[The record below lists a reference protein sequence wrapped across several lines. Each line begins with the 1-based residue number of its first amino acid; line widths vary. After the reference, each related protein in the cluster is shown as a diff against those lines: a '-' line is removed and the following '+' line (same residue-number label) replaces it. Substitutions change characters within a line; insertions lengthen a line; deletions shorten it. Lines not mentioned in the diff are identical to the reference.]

1 MASIHPRT
9 VTWTTKAGEKKSAQR
24 YQARYV
30 DRAGKEHARLFKL
43 KRDAQRWLDE
53 QAAALVTGQWADP
66 AAGKQLL
73 KAYAQG
79 WLERQV
85 IAPSTY
91 ASYKGA
97 LENHVYGELGGMRLD
112 SIRTADVQRLVKK
125 WSDTAAPS
133 TVEFRYL
140 VLAMVMRSAVS
151 ERVIPVS
158 PCVKIKL
165 PRGEAKAALVPITT
179 KTVEALTLAMPA
191 HLRALVT
198 VGAGT
203 GMRRGELLGLT
214 LDRVSE
220 EFGTIRIDRQL
231 DRLAKGDAA
240 VFVPPKTEASVRTI
254 PVADVVL
261 KAIQAHVDEFGVHE
275 SGLIFTSAIG
285 TPLRTS
291 TLWTA
296 WSKATAIVGTDATP
310 HDLRH
315 YFASIQIAGGTSIK
329 ALQALLGHKSAV
341 ETWDTYGHLMGDED
355 DRSRTVVER
364 ALGGGSAK
372 SSDSN
377 RTVKVRRLSLRRS
390 EGQ

>member
-1 MASIHPRT
+1 MASIRART
-9 VTWTTKAGEKKSAQR
+9 IIWTTRDGEQRSAQR
-24 YQARYV
+24 FQARYV
-30 DRAGKEHARLFKL
+30 DRAGKEHARAFRL
-43 KRDAQRWLDE
+43 KREAQRWLDE

-66 AAGKQLL
+66 AAGKQLF
-73 KAYAQG
+73 KAYATS

-85 IAPSTY
+85 VAPSTH

-97 LENHVYGELGGMRLD
+97 LENHIYGELGGARLD

-125 WSDTAAPS
+125 WSETAAAS
-133 TVEFRYL
+133 TVEGRYL
-140 VLAMVMRSAVS
+140 VLAMVLRSAVN

-165 PRGEAKAALVPITT
+165 PRGEAKAALVPISTE
-179 KTVEALTLAMPA
+179 TVLALTAAMPA

-214 LDRVSE
+214 LDRVSTD
-220 EFGTIRIDRQL
+220 FGTIRIDQQL
-231 DRLAKGDAA
+231 DRRSTGDTAT
-240 VFVPPKTEASVRTI
+240 FVPPKTEASVRTI
-254 PVADVVL
+254 PVADVVIE
-261 KAIQAHVDEFGVHE
+261 AIRTHVEEYGVHE
-275 SGLIFTSAIG
+275 TGLVFCSAIG

-291 TLWTA
+291 TLWMAWKTA
-296 WSKATAIVGTDATP
+296 AAKVGTDATP

-355 DRSRTVVER
+355 SRSRTVVES
-364 ALGGGSAK
+364 ALGAPAQK
-372 SSDSN
+372 TPDSN
-377 RTVKVRRLSLRRS
+377 RTVTVRRLSSRRS
-390 EGQ
+390 EA

>member
-9 VTWTTKAGEKKSAQR
+9 VTWATKAGEKRSAQR

-43 KRDAQRWLDE
+43 KREAQRWLDE

-73 KAYAQG
+73 KPYAES
-79 WLERQV
+79 WLARQV

-91 ASYKGA
+91 SSYKGT
-97 LENHVYGELGGMRLD
+97 LENHIYGELGGMRLD

-125 WSDTAAPS
+125 WSETAAAS
-133 TVEFRYL
+133 TVEGRYL
-140 VLAMVMRSAVS
+140 VLAMVLRAAVN

-165 PRGEAKAALVPITT
+165 PRGEAKAALVPIST
-179 KTVEALTLAMPA
+179 KTVETLAAAMPA
-191 HLRALVT
+191 HLQALIT

-214 LDRVSE
+214 LDRVST

-231 DRLAKGDAA
+231 DRRSQGDLVTFHA
-240 VFVPPKTEASVRTI
+240 PKTEASVRTI

-261 KAIQAHVDEFGVHE
+261 EAIARHVEEFGVHE

-291 TLWTA
+291 TLWMA
-296 WSKATAIVGTDATP
+296 WSKAAATVGTNATP

-355 DRSRTVVER
+355 DRSREVVER
-364 ALGGGSAK
+364 ALGGGSEK
-372 SSDSN
+372 LSDGN

-390 EGQ
+390 EA

>member
-73 KAYAQG
+73 KPYAQG

-91 ASYKGA
+91 TSYKGA
-97 LENHVYGELGGMRLD
+97 LENHVYGDLGGMRLD

-125 WSDTAAPS
+125 WSDSAAPS

-140 VLAMVMRSAVS
+140 VLAMVLRSAVS

-179 KTVEALTLAMPA
+179 KTVEALTLAMPE

-240 VFVPPKTEASVRTI
+240 VFVAPKTKASVRTI

-291 TLWTA
+291 TLWMA
-296 WSKATAIVGTDATP
+296 WNKATATVGTDATP

-329 ALQALLGHKSAV
+329 ALQALLGHKSAM

-372 SSDSN
+372 SSDGN
-377 RTVKVRRLSLRRS
+377 RTVKVRRLRSRRS
-390 EGQ
+390 EA

>member
-91 ASYKGA
+91 SSYKGA
-97 LENHVYGELGGMRLD
+97 LENHIYDDLGGMRLD
-112 SIRTADVQRLVKK
+112 SIRTADVQRLVKR
-125 WSDTAAPS
+125 WSDSAAPS

-140 VLAMVMRSAVS
+140 VLAMVLRSAVS

-158 PCVKIKL
+158 PCVRIKL

-191 HLRALVT
+191 HLRALVI

-220 EFGTIRIDRQL
+220 EFGTIRVDRQL
-231 DRLAKGDAA
+231 DRHARGDDA
-240 VFVPPKTEASVRTI
+240 VFVAPKTEASVRTI

-261 KAIQAHVDEFGVHE
+261 KAIKAHVEEFGIHE

-364 ALGGGSAK
+364 ALGGGGAK
-372 SSDSN
+372 SSDGN
-377 RTVKVRRLSLRRS
+377 RTVKVRRLSSRRS
-390 EGQ
+390 EA

>member
-9 VTWTTKAGEKKSAQR
+9 ITWTTKAGEKRAAQR

-53 QAAALVTGQWADP
+53 QAAALVTGTWADP
-66 AAGKQLL
+66 AAGKQFL
-73 KAYAQG
+73 
-79 WLERQV
+79 
-85 IAPSTY
+85 STY
-91 ASYKGA
+91 ADGWIARQVVSRNTNNTYQSV
-97 LENHVYGELGGMRLD
+97 LDNHIKNEIGGMRID
-112 SIRTADVQRLVKK
+112 SIRAADVQALVKK
-125 WSDTAAPS
+125 WSQTAAAS

-140 VLAMVMRSAVS
+140 VLAMILRSAVR

-165 PRGEAKAALVPITT
+165 PRGKAKAALVPITT
-179 KTVEALTLAMPA
+179 AAVEALAAAMPP
-191 HLRALVT
+191 HLRALVI

-203 GMRRGELLGLT
+203 GMRRGELIGLT
-214 LDRVSE
+214 LDRVSTE
-220 EFGTIRIDRQL
+220 TDTIRVDRQL
-231 DRLAKGDAA
+231 DRLATGDKA

-254 PVADVVL
+254 PVAEVVL
-261 KAIQAHVDEFGVHE
+261 DAIRTHVEEFGVHE
-275 SGLIFTSAIG
+275 SGLIFTSQIG
-285 TPLRTS
+285 SPLRTS

-296 WSKATAIVGTDATP
+296 WSKAAARAGVDATP

-355 DRSRTVVER
+355 DRSREVIER
-364 ALGGGSAK
+364 ALGKAPEK
-372 SSDSN
+372 SSDGS
-377 RTVKVRRLSLRRS
+377 RTVTVKKIRLRRS
-390 EGQ
+390 AA

>member
-9 VTWTTKAGEKKSAQR
+9 ITWTTKAGEKRTAQR

-43 KRDAQRWLDE
+43 KREAQRWLDE
-53 QAAALVTGQWADP
+53 QAAGLVTGQWADP

-73 KAYAQG
+73 KPYANG
-79 WLERQV
+79 WLSRQV
-85 IAPSTY
+85 VAPGTY
-91 ASYKGA
+91 DSYKGA
-97 LENHVYGELGGMRLD
+97 LENHIYDDLGGMRLD

-125 WSDTAAPS
+125 WSGSAAAS
-133 TVEFRYL
+133 TVEGRYL
-140 VLAMVMRSAVS
+140 VLAMVMRAAVL
-151 ERVIPVS
+151 ERVIPTS

-165 PRGEAKAALVPITT
+165 PRGEAKAALVPIST
-179 KTVEALTLAMPA
+179 KTVLALADAMPA
-191 HLRALVT
+191 HLRALVI

-214 LDRVSE
+214 LDRISD

-231 DRLAKGDAA
+231 DRRSTRDEV
-240 VFVPPKTEASVRTI
+240 VFTAPKTESSVRTI

-261 KAIQAHVDEFGVHE
+261 EAIRAHVTEYGVHE
-275 SGLIFTSAIG
+275 SGLVFTSAIG

-291 TLWTA
+291 TLWMA
-296 WSKATAIVGTDATP
+296 WQGAAAKAGTDATP

-355 DRSRTVVER
+355 DRSRTVVDG
-364 ALGGGSAK
+364 ALGGPPAK
-372 SSDSN
+372 TSDGN

-390 EGQ
+390 DGG